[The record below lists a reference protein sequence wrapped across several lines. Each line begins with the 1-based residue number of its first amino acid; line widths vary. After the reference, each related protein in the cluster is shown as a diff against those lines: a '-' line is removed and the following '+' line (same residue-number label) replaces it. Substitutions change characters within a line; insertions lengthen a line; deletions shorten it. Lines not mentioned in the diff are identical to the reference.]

1 MQSNT
6 NRSANAGETGRLE
19 GSCKLIFSVYRLAY
33 AFFKCM
39 NRREQISNRI
49 ILAVNLLFTA
59 SPQNTSTSTT
69 SQRLNSQIG
78 QVVNR
83 ARDILRSNRSSF
95 TRNASTSFQN
105 GATSAY
111 PKRPRLSG
119 ASRYGNVLPKDV
131 VKTVVLLENSGS
143 SNEYPLK
150 NDTIMCYAEVD
161 FVTTDDERL
170 VRNKIVGALK
180 TQIPDIAPDDFEFV
194 KVLGKRVSTP
204 AVADGYNWDFKL
216 VKNLC
221 GRGKLY
227 VRLNKQQEQELE
239 NISDTFEAIPVERPS
254 TILADNRGVS
264 SVKEPACQSEID
276 DEVFTCICVMSKVIL
291 SC

>member
-1 MQSNT
+1 
-6 NRSANAGETGRLE
+6 
-19 GSCKLIFSVYRLAY
+19 
-33 AFFKCM
+33 M
-39 NRREQISNRI
+39 NRREQISTRI

-69 SQRLNSQIG
+69 SQRLNSEIG

-95 TRNASTSFQN
+95 TRNACTSFQN

-150 NDTIMCYAEVD
+150 
-161 FVTTDDERL
+161 
-170 VRNKIVGALK
+170 
-180 TQIPDIAPDDFEFV
+180 
-194 KVLGKRVSTP
+194 RVWM
-204 AVADGYNWDFKL
+204 GF
-216 VKNLC
+216 
-221 GRGKLY
+221 
-227 VRLNKQQEQELE
+227 
-239 NISDTFEAIPVERPS
+239 
-254 TILADNRGVS
+254 
-264 SVKEPACQSEID
+264 SVKCYLA
-276 DEVFTCICVMSKVIL
+276 VFF
-291 SC
+291 

>member
-19 GSCKLIFSVYRLAY
+19 GSCKLIFFQCTAQLAY

-69 SQRLNSQIG
+69 SQRLNSEIG

-150 NDTIMCYAEVD
+150 NDMIMCYAEVD

-204 AVADGYNWDFKL
+204 VVADGYNWDFKH
-216 VKNLC
+216 V
-221 GRGKLY
+221 
-227 VRLNKQQEQELE
+227 
-239 NISDTFEAIPVERPS
+239 
-254 TILADNRGVS
+254 
-264 SVKEPACQSEID
+264 
-276 DEVFTCICVMSKVIL
+276 
-291 SC
+291 

>member
-1 MQSNT
+1 
-6 NRSANAGETGRLE
+6 
-19 GSCKLIFSVYRLAY
+19 
-33 AFFKCM
+33 M

-69 SQRLNSQIG
+69 SQRLNSEIG

-119 ASRYGNVLPKDV
+119 ASRYGHVLPKDV

-161 FVTTDDERL
+161 FGLCPRVP
-170 VRNKIVGALK
+170 AH
-180 TQIPDIAPDDFEFV
+180 
-194 KVLGKRVSTP
+194 KRR
-204 AVADGYNWDFKL
+204 KH
-216 VKNLC
+216 
-221 GRGKLY
+221 
-227 VRLNKQQEQELE
+227 
-239 NISDTFEAIPVERPS
+239 
-254 TILADNRGVS
+254 
-264 SVKEPACQSEID
+264 
-276 DEVFTCICVMSKVIL
+276 
-291 SC
+291 

>member
-1 MQSNT
+1 
-6 NRSANAGETGRLE
+6 
-19 GSCKLIFSVYRLAY
+19 
-33 AFFKCM
+33 M

-69 SQRLNSQIG
+69 SQRLNSEIG

-143 SNEYPLK
+143 SNEYLLK

-180 TQIPDIAPDDFEFV
+180 TQRPDIAPDDFEFI

-204 AVADGYNWDFKL
+204 VVADGYNWDFKH

-221 GRGKLY
+221 GHGKLY

-264 SVKEPACQSEID
+264 SVKEPACQSETD

>member
-1 MQSNT
+1 
-6 NRSANAGETGRLE
+6 
-19 GSCKLIFSVYRLAY
+19 
-33 AFFKCM
+33 M

-69 SQRLNSQIG
+69 SQRLNSEIG

-143 SNEYPLK
+143 SNEYLLK

-204 AVADGYNWDFKL
+204 VVADGYNWDFKH
-216 VKNLC
+216 V
-221 GRGKLY
+221 
-227 VRLNKQQEQELE
+227 
-239 NISDTFEAIPVERPS
+239 
-254 TILADNRGVS
+254 
-264 SVKEPACQSEID
+264 
-276 DEVFTCICVMSKVIL
+276 
-291 SC
+291 

>member
-19 GSCKLIFSVYRLAY
+19 
-33 AFFKCM
+33 
-39 NRREQISNRI
+39 
-49 ILAVNLLFTA
+49 A

-204 AVADGYNWDFKL
+204 VVADGYNWDFKQLKTHVVKANCMSVLTNSKNRNWKTFQTHLKPSLWKGL
-216 VKNLC
+216 VLFLQIIGAC
-221 GRGKLY
+221 
-227 VRLNKQQEQELE
+227 RL
-239 NISDTFEAIPVERPS
+239 
-254 TILADNRGVS
+254 
-264 SVKEPACQSEID
+264 
-276 DEVFTCICVMSKVIL
+276 
-291 SC
+291 